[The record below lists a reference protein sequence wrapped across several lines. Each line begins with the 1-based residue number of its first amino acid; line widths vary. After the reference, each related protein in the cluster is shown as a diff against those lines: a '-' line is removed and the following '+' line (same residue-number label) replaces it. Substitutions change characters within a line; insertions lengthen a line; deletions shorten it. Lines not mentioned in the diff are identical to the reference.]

1 MNTKLDRN
9 ILKGAIASNFLFVF
23 VVQPSLNFGVSFKI
37 TVKLENKRF
46 VPKINHRRRQP
57 PSLLKHTYMYIQTTK
72 TNFTFDKNDR
82 LQPPQHRHH
91 WYCHHFSHSL
101 FRLCFAPF
109 FISLRLKSSD
119 ETKIKMRIGCSR
131 LLVDNHISLQFH
143 TNHFCFHKC
152 EISSEFLTD
161 FFTNKN
167 YVNTDIGVW
176 G

>member
-46 VPKINHRRRQP
+46 VPKINHRHRQP
-57 PSLLKHTYMYIQTTK
+57 PLLLKHTYMYIQTTK

-109 FISLRLKSSD
+109 FISLRLKWSD
-119 ETKIKMRIGCSR
+119 ENKVENAYWMFSATCRQSYLITISYKPFLFSQMWNLFWISNR
-131 LLVDNHISLQFH
+131 LFYQ
-143 TNHFCFHKC
+143 
-152 EISSEFLTD
+152 
-161 FFTNKN
+161 
-167 YVNTDIGVW
+167 
-176 G
+176 

>member
-1 MNTKLDRN
+1 MNTILDRN
-9 ILKGAIASNFLFVF
+9 ILSGARASKFLFVF
-23 VVQPSLNFGVSFKI
+23 DVQPSLNFGVSFKI

-57 PSLLKHTYMYIQTTK
+57 PLLLKHTYMYIQTTK

-82 LQPPQHRHH
+82 LQLPQHRHH

-119 ETKIKMRIGCSR
+119 ENKWKFVLGVLGYLSTIISHYNFIQSIFVFTKVKS
-131 LLVDNHISLQFH
+131 LVNFQPTF
-143 TNHFCFHKC
+143 
-152 EISSEFLTD
+152 
-161 FFTNKN
+161 
-167 YVNTDIGVW
+167 YQ
-176 G
+176 